1 MQPEQALLGSGRRV
15 RLPAGC
21 DVCAKLVGRG
31 RHTGPLVFTAQQRNH
46 DASPALSG
54 FDAFF
59 GDTSLTC
66 PVHPGRSG
74 KWAVQRMPRLSSFV
88 VIHSLYRPILSRGTG
103 KTLQGPRTIA
113 YDPGLP
119 DNSPL
124 LDDSL
129 GRSYLV
135 GK

>member
-1 MQPEQALLGSGRRV
+1 
-15 RLPAGC
+15 
-21 DVCAKLVGRG
+21 
-31 RHTGPLVFTAQQRNH
+31 VFTVQQRNRVRI
-46 DASPALSG
+46 AIAFG
-54 FDAFF
+54 FDRFLWRHKHYLPHCP
-59 GDTSLTC
+59 GDTGRWAAHRC
-66 PVHPGRSG
+66 PP
-74 KWAVQRMPRLSSFV
+74 LSSLV

-135 GK
+135 GKHVQ